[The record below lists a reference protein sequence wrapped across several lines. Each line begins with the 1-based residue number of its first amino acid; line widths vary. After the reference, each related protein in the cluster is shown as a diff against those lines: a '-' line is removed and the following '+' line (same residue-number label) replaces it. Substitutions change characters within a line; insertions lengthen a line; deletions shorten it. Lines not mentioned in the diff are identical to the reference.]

1 LGRTVG
7 ELLEGSPA
15 HRPLS
20 STELVEWQA
29 VWKLRAYEQEEANK
43 EQQNGG

>member
-20 STELVEWQA
+20 SKELVEWQA
-29 VWKLRAYEQEEANK
+29 LWNLRAYEQEEEMRQA
-43 EQQNGG
+43 QNG

>member
-15 HRPLS
+15 HRPIS
-20 STELVEWQA
+20 SAEITEWEALWHLRNWEHEQA
-29 VWKLRAYEQEEANK
+29 MKKAR
-43 EQQNGG
+43 